1 MEAEHKDK
9 KSGKRKDRCAEGS
22 RGPTKKRE
30 LKAAEDSGF
39 NQLPPLRQE
48 QEKTSQA
55 LNVAVHAQ
63 SYSVLPPIRGSC
75 PPPVQAMKG
84 DWLEKVG
91 LDVHDDPS
99 PPPPVQPEKTPE
111 LTFDLPSESLDALFS
126 ARLLGNETPE
136 LNGVKEFL
144 DTPEHERE
152 EGQARVEEASSA
164 ADRRSR
170 SSTAVEEVALS
181 RGPKDSKVLTVPP
194 AVIRKTVEELVKR
207 LESSFNF
214 RVPVISLYER
224 LVGRLVEE
232 LETLSQI
239 RITHQVLG
247 GRLFPDENGA
257 VSQIVNEA
265 YKSLLNERLMK
276 GASCVDQWTIDY
288 VANVILTV
296 LVDYALGCFHVSSS
310 SPDTDAAEEASQGL
324 ELTEVQEDSDQ
335 QSRTNESRR
344 RSESAASGNLS
355 AWSCS
360 TVLSEPGLS
369 SFEDLIRECGG
380 SPDLSDLSDECSEI
394 FTGYQNYRRYGHV
407 KRPGTYLV
415 ECAESPLEGSPDLS
429 SSIPAVQVTE
439 VSEDS
444 EVENNEDLETP
455 ACPDGTEDDTTS
467 RKTKKRRLRSR
478 VFNFLRRVFCFGCV
492 PSRRVE
498 PL

>member
-1 MEAEHKDK
+1 MM
-9 KSGKRKDRCAEGS
+9 STLGKRKDRRAEGS
-22 RGPTKKRE
+22 RGPTKNRE

-99 PPPPVQPEKTPE
+99 PPPPVQPE
-111 LTFDLPSESLDALFS
+111 
-126 ARLLGNETPE
+126 N
-136 LNGVKEFL
+136 
-144 DTPEHERE
+144 
-152 EGQARVEEASSA
+152 
-164 ADRRSR
+164 
-170 SSTAVEEVALS
+170 
-181 RGPKDSKVLTVPP
+181 
-194 AVIRKTVEELVKR
+194 
-207 LESSFNF
+207 
-214 RVPVISLYER
+214 
-224 LVGRLVEE
+224 
-232 LETLSQI
+232 
-239 RITHQVLG
+239 
-247 GRLFPDENGA
+247 
-257 VSQIVNEA
+257 
-265 YKSLLNERLMK
+265 
-276 GASCVDQWTIDY
+276 
-288 VANVILTV
+288 
-296 LVDYALGCFHVSSS
+296 S

-415 ECAESPLEGSPDLS
+415 ECAEFPLEGSPDLS
-429 SSIPAVQVTE
+429 GSIPAVQVTE